1 VAYLKQEADIVKQE
15 ISTSFSKYYADKDGI
30 LNTKELVNMSRGLG
44 LLLDNHG
51 IGMLS

>member
-15 ISTSFSKYYADKDGI
+15 ISTSFSKYDADKDGI
-30 LNTKELVNMSRGLG
+30 LNMQELREMSRGLG

-51 IGMLS
+51 V